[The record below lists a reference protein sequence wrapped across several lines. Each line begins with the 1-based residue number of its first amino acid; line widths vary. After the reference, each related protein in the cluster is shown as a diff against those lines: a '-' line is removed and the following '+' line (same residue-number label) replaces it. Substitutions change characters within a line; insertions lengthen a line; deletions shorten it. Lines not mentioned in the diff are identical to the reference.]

1 MNTLFTS
8 IYTKYLASGLPAA
21 GMTGLYNTE
30 APAGAVFP
38 YSVFQL
44 ISDVPDWTFTEDF
57 ENCLVQFNLFSDHKT
72 SPLEICA
79 LFELLKTAFDFVDLT
94 VSGYKSVSLTREM
107 STLLRID
114 MVWQYT
120 VTYRIYLEK
129 N

>member
-1 MNTLFTS
+1 MRTLFQA
-8 IYTKYLASGLPAA
+8 IYTAYLASGLPA
-21 GMTGLYNTE
+21 GGLTGLYNTE
-30 APAGAVFP
+30 APPGAAFP
-38 YSVFQL
+38 YGVFTL
-44 ISDVPDWTFTEDF
+44 VSDVPDWTFSEDF

-72 SPLEICA
+72 SPVEICA
-79 LFELLKTAFDFVDLT
+79 LFELLKVAFDFVDLT
-94 VSGYKSVSLTREM
+94 VSGYKSVSLTREL